1 MREAGW
7 SGPDRI
13 RFARYDLAVSF
24 GMVFLFAL
32 AMIFLATQIPW
43 EGAVL
48 DEGPGFALLLG
59 NRIGAEIGPVGRG
72 IFLAGFWGAAFSS
85 VVGVWHGVP
94 YLFDDW
100 LHLWQRRAPTGQR
113 GGAYRAWAVVLTG
126 AAISAMFLGRPVW
139 FVFAYTVIGSLFFP
153 FVIATLLWM
162 NNSHHVPSPWRSTRL
177 VNAVLG
183 ASLLLYL
190 YLAIRSI

>member
-1 MREAGW
+1 
-7 SGPDRI
+7 
-13 RFARYDLAVSF
+13 
-24 GMVFLFAL
+24 MVFLFAL

-162 NNSHHVPSPWRSTRL
+162 NNSRHVSPPWRSTRM
-177 VNAVLG
+177 VNAALG